1 MKIIDNDNIVFYC
14 NVCPT
19 TMFICLR
26 VILLFPAK
34 TTKFFI
40 FQKKGKILSIK
51 TKQKRTCKIKFKEYI
66 GKEHERTFRQQKKH
80 KNFGKETLK

>member
-14 NVCPT
+14 NVCAT

-40 FQKKGKILSIK
+40 FQKKEKYCQS
-51 TKQKRTCKIKFKEYI
+51 KQN
-66 GKEHERTFRQQKKH
+66 
-80 KNFGKETLK
+80 KNVLAK